1 LRKGLY
7 FLRGGESVEIR
18 LGVVRVVLVR
28 RERVVPLLELS
39 AGTVVVLASLV
50 SRRPMR

>member
-1 LRKGLY
+1 LRPRSV
-7 FLRGGESVEIR
+7 FPRGGESVEIR
-18 LGVVRVVLVR
+18 LGVVRVVLVQ

-50 SRRPMR
+50 PDGP